1 MLNLRK
7 VITRGVIDMATSRVL
22 ETDFHYYRGP
32 WARADAASAS
42 EALKLAIKTELDA
55 HAKKVSEAVQAV
67 EAQVKQ
73 YGAIQEGGKEAI
85 AKLNADGAKM
95 IEDHGKLKADYATIQ
110 ARILDVE
117 QKLLSRGPGAGG
129 GNVIKSLGE
138 QVIESE
144 QFKEFVKRGTSLK
157 GAMMPYRF
165 KTITS
170 IGGSAGAGLF
180 PQILPTV
187 VVQPLQPLTMR
198 DLLDISTT
206 ESASIEWVFETV
218 FTNMAG
224 MQSEGGLKPQSDIKY
239 DRTTIN
245 VKTIAHWI
253 KASKQILSDF
263 KQLPGLINGRLS
275 YGLKLKE
282 EQQILFGD
290 GTGDNLHGLVPQATA
305 YENIGG
311 TGTDTRVDVIRRA
324 MLQVQLAFYNATGIV
339 MSPTDWMELEL
350 LKDTLGRYLIASP
363 TNTTPGML
371 WGLPVVQA
379 FSMPPGD
386 FLVGAFKLAA
396 TLFDRE
402 ESQVLV
408 SNEDQDNFVRNLVTI
423 LCEERLALGVSR
435 RQALITGSIPT
446 GEST

>member
-1 MLNLRK
+1 MLNLKK

-32 WARADAASAS
+32 WARADAASTK
-42 EALKLAIKTELDA
+42 ALQDAIKLELEA
-55 HAKKVSEAVQAV
+55 HARKVSEAITAV
-67 EAQVKQ
+67 TDQVKTF
-73 YGAIQEGGKEAI
+73 GAIQEGGKAAI
-85 AKLNADGAKM
+85 EKLNADGQKI
-95 IEDHGKLKADYATIQ
+95 IEDHGKLKTEHATVQ
-110 ARILDVE
+110 ARILDLE
-117 QKLLSRGPGAGG
+117 QKLISRGPGGA
-129 GNVIKSLGE
+129 GNVVKSLGE
-138 QVIESE
+138 QVVDSVEW
-144 QFKEFVKRGTSLK
+144 KEYAKRASSLK
-157 GAMMPYRF
+157 GSMNPFRF

-170 IGGSAGAGLF
+170 LTGSGGPGLF

-198 DLLDISTT
+198 DLLDVSTT
-206 ESASIEWVFETV
+206 ENSSIEWVFEKV

-224 MQSEGGLKPQSDIKY
+224 MQSEGGLKPESNITY
-239 DRTTIN
+239 DREIIN

-263 KQLPGLINGRLS
+263 KQLPGLINGRLT

-290 GTGDNLHGLVPQATA
+290 GTGDNLHGLVPQSTA
-305 YENIGG
+305 YSNIGG
-311 TGTDTRVDVIRRA
+311 HSTDTRIDVIRRA
-324 MLQVQLAFYNATGIV
+324 MLQVMLAFYNPTGIV
-339 MSPTDWMELEL
+339 MSPTDWMQLEL

-363 TNTTPGML
+363 TQSSPGFL

-379 FSMPPGD
+379 FSFVPGD

-402 ESQVLV
+402 ESQILV

-435 RQALITGSIPT
+435 SQALVYGSIPS
-446 GEST
+446 GESTN